1 MNIVFSL
8 WSVQGGHLVGSQ
20 QDRYILSADVTTQC
34 ARSEARQRL
43 VLVAHGKGPAGAR
56 PEGNA
61 GPAAA
66 DSRNS
71 FSRSMP
77 RRERKAP
84 IQLKY
89 DPLFEPRGR
98 AGIRAAQNQVVS
110 GSLEWCMI
118 VPAVTDVCLP

>member
-8 WSVQGGHLVGSQ
+8 WSGQGGHLVGSQ
-20 QDRYILSADVTTQC
+20 QDRQILAADVTTQC
-34 ARSEARQRL
+34 ARSKARQRL
-43 VLVAHGKGPAGAR
+43 VLVGHGEEPAGAR

-71 FSRSMP
+71 FSP
-77 RRERKAP
+77 RRERKAL

-89 DPLFEPRGR
+89 DPLFEHL
-98 AGIRAAQNQVVS
+98 A
-110 GSLEWCMI
+110 
-118 VPAVTDVCLP
+118 VPASGKKR